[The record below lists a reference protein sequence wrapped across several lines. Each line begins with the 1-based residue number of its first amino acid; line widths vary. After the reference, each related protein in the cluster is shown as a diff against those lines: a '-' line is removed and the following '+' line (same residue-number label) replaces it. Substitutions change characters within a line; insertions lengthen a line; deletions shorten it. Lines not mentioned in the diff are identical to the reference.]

1 MPTIITMLILR
12 IGSLMSIGY
21 EKTILLY
28 NPSTYDTAD
37 IISSYVYR
45 VGLLEQGWSYSTAIG
60 LFNSVINLILL
71 VLANKLSKSWPIQA
85 FGKGDPPCRIQNHE
99 DQNVHRRKDLLRH
112 QLYFLALVAVAC
124 LYPMLYVLFA
134 SFSNSNQLMRHT
146 GILLW
151 PQGFS
156 AGAYEWCSKP
166 DDSARLPEYDVR
178 ACHEFDFA
186 DHADLAGC
194 VLSLPP
200 QCHVPEAH
208 HAAHHLY
215 DVLLRRHDTHL
226 LEYEEPAPDWKPV
239 GFDPAVHDQRVQS
252 DYSETS
258 FASIPESLIEA
269 ARIDGASHLKVLFS
283 IVLPLSKAILAVMV
297 LYYGVGVWNGWFWAS
312 AILRDREMYP
322 LQLVLREILLQNST
336 SNMTGGTSV
345 GDVESVAA
353 TVKYATI
360 MVATVPILCIY
371 PFLQKYFAA
380 GVMVGAVKE

>member
-1 MPTIITMLILR
+1 MQNTKTTKIK
-12 IGSLMSIGY
+12 MSTG
-21 EKTILLY
+21 EKI
-28 NPSTYDTAD
+28 
-37 IISSYVYR
+37 
-45 VGLLEQGWSYSTAIG
+45 
-60 LFNSVINLILL
+60 FSVINYI
-71 VLANKLSKSWPIQA
+71 
-85 FGKGDPPCRIQNHE
+85 
-99 DQNVHRRKDLLRH
+99 
-112 QLYFLALVAVAC
+112 FLALVAAAC

-151 PQGFS
+151 PKGFS
-156 AGAYEWCSKP
+156 TSAYEMVLKNPMIARGYLNTMFVLVMSLILQITLTSLGAYFLSRRNVMFQKP
-166 DDSARLPEYDVR
+166 IMLLITFTMFFSGGMIPTYLNMKSLHLTGSLWGLILPFMISVYNMII
-178 ACHEFDFA
+178 
-186 DHADLAGC
+186 L
-194 VLSLPP
+194 
-200 QCHVPEAH
+200 
-208 HAAHHLY
+208 
-215 DVLLRRHDTHL
+215 
-226 LEYEEPAPDWKPV
+226 K
-239 GFDPAVHDQRVQS
+239 
-252 DYSETS
+252 TS

-336 SNMTGGTSV
+336 SNMTGGTGV
-345 GDVESVAA
+345 ADVESVAA